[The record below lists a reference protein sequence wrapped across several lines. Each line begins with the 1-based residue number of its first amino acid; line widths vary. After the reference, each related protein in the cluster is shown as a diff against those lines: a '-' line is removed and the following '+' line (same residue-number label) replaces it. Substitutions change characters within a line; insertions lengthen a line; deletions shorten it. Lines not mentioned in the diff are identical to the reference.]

1 MNTRARKISSTI
13 AGLALVVGGLSACE
27 TDDPDNTDPNGGT
40 DPTVTD
46 TTAPLGATT
55 TPMVDTTSAG

>member
-40 DPTVTD
+40 DPVTE

-55 TPMVDTTSAG
+55 TPMVDTTAAG